1 VTSTPLWQTILGDL
15 RRRIALGEYEARFA
29 TDHELM
35 EEYGVS
41 RHTIRQA
48 VRYLQDEGL
57 IARQRGRGSVVQPTF
72 VQPLGTMYSLFRS
85 IEASGADQ
93 RSLVIFQGEEQHA
106 VAARVLKLKED
117 APMMLLDRVRLAD
130 GVPIAHDR
138 AWLPLEVAAPLL
150 NLDFSHTA
158 LYDELQQHCGCVP
171 DGGIERIRPVLLTDV
186 ESKHLQVSA
195 GAPAFEV
202 DRRTTCDGRP
212 LEWRTTIVSGE
223 RFSFKTEWDP
233 STPLV
238 AAALTAG

>member
-1 VTSTPLWQTILGDL
+1 MSRTPLWQTILADL
-15 RRRIALGEYEARFA
+15 RHRIALGEFDDRFA

-35 EEYGVS
+35 DEYHVS

-57 IARQRGRGSVVQPTF
+57 VARQRGRGSVVQPVF

-85 IEASGADQ
+85 IEESGVDQ
-93 RSLVIFQGEEQHA
+93 RSLVIFQGEQENAIAAGILGLGEHA
-106 VAARVLKLKED
+106 SL
-117 APMMLLDRVRLAD
+117 MFLDRVRLAA
-130 GVPIAHDR
+130 GAPIAHDR
-138 AWLPLEVAAPLL
+138 VWLPMDIAAPLL
-150 NLDFSHTA
+150 ALDFSHTA

-186 ESKHLQVSA
+186 EAKHLDLSP
-195 GAPAFEV
+195 GAPALEV

-223 RFSFKTEWDP
+223 RYSFRAEWDP

-238 AAALTAG
+238 AAALASG